1 MKAHPLRRSQASA
14 AAGITGCS
22 KWLCT
27 YHQSF
32 GESWLIKISR
42 GIVCHSAAF
51 GRRRRVAH
59 RQAGISCTSHPRVQT
74 RNASARASEI
84 SRFSAMPGCL
94 LPAARPAPAAT
105 PHPLPAAAP
114 QRPASSRRMQTSNEL
129 HRQSRG
135 RRRVPVT
142 EAAAA
147 GGGSSGATEA
157 DPPASSTPAEA
168 AAPAKQPGR
177 QRQRNSH
184 HPALEAINDATKW
197 AVSAAAFGTLLW
209 RRDLLSAFCV
219 LGSIVAAINCR
230 VSVQSIGMQLYVL
243 HRCPGGSTPCMHV
256 PALHGTCPVA
266 CVAGRLGAAWRR
278 CGTFALQVRQR
289 LPAVH
294 PPGGC
299 QQTAANLCTLGFCHL
314 QVLKFAINQ
323 ARPSERKADPGMP
336 SAHANSLAFLV
347 RIQLGGWGD
356 GFWCSLWPI
365 PALHRHSA

>member
-1 MKAHPLRRSQASA
+1 MHNPSASSNA
-14 AAGITGCS
+14 QCVCPGIGD
-22 KWLCT
+22 L
-27 YHQSF
+27 QS
-32 GESWLIKISR
+32 R
-42 GIVCHSAAF
+42 
-51 GRRRRVAH
+51 
-59 RQAGISCTSHPRVQT
+59 
-74 RNASARASEI
+74 
-84 SRFSAMPGCL
+84 AMPGCL

-147 GGGSSGATEA
+147 GGGSSGAAEA

-230 VSVQSIGMQLYVL
+230 VSG
-243 HRCPGGSTPCMHV
+243 
-256 PALHGTCPVA
+256 
-266 CVAGRLGAAWRR
+266 
-278 CGTFALQVRQR
+278 
-289 LPAVH
+289 
-294 PPGGC
+294 
-299 QQTAANLCTLGFCHL
+299 N
-314 QVLKFAINQ
+314 
-323 ARPSERKADPGMP
+323 
-336 SAHANSLAFLV
+336 
-347 RIQLGGWGD
+347 
-356 GFWCSLWPI
+356 
-365 PALHRHSA
+365 